1 MNRRAGLQ
9 AAGVF
14 LAFATFLI
22 AGCAS
27 LTGDKAGLASEM
39 QWSGRL
45 SIKVFGAAAQAFAA
59 DFDLSGNPQA
69 GALVLYSPL
78 GTTAAQMRW
87 TPDGAS
93 LISAGETRHFA
104 TLNALVLQATGTE
117 LPVQALFDWLQGRP
131 TNVPGWTADLSA
143 LQQGRLLATRIEEG
157 PARAELRIV
166 LQP

>member
-1 MNRRAGLQ
+1 MNRRTGLR
-9 AAGVF
+9 AAGAL

-27 LTGDKAGLASEM
+27 LTGGRADLASDQ

-45 SIKVFGAAAQAFAA
+45 SIKVSGAAPQSFSA

-69 GALVLYSPL
+69 GSLVLYSPL

-87 TPDGAS
+87 SPGGAS

-104 TLNALVLQATGTE
+104 TLHALVLQATGTE

-131 TNVPGWTADLSA
+131 TDAPGWTADLSD
-143 LQQGRLLATRIEEG
+143 LQQGRLLATRVAES
-157 PARAELRIV
+157 PPRAELRIV